1 MLLMLNNFM
10 DSVAKGPKFRAQNSK
25 GAEKIVWSRKNL
37 GLNFWQ
43 IDQKR
48 AKKGRHFFYS

>member
-48 AKKGRHFFYS
+48 AKKGRHFFL